1 MAVFEIVAKM
11 INGKFKKNIFFKRL
25 KAYICLTVKIDKL
38 NRDESRVY

>member
-11 INGKFKKNIFFKRL
+11 INGKFKKNIFLKRL
-25 KAYICLTVKIDKL
+25 KANICLTVKIDKL